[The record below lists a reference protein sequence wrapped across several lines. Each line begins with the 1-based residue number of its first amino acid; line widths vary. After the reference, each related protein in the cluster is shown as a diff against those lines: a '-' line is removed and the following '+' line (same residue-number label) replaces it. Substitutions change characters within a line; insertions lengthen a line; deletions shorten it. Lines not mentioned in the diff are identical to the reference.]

1 VIGAKIAHII
11 DERWIDK
18 QSPEGQLLNQV
29 LNDFLHDMWNGADS
43 LNDQLE
49 ESELKS
55 LFADLIFQKPEYDNP
70 TRLANESIRRLVT
83 KFADQK
89 IKKIKLEIA
98 RKQSEQDPALI
109 SLFDELINL
118 QKIKGAPPQLGTPKF

>member
-1 VIGAKIAHII
+1 
-11 DERWIDK
+11 
-18 QSPEGQLLNQV
+18 
-29 LNDFLHDMWNGADS
+29 MWNGADS

-55 LFADLIFQKPEYDNP
+55 LVADLIFQKPEYDNP
-70 TRLANESIRRLVT
+70 MRLANEAIRRLVT

-98 RKQSEQDPALI
+98 RKQSEQDPALN
-109 SLFDELINL
+109 SLYDEFLDL
-118 QKIKGAPPQLGTPKF
+118 QNIRGNPPQLGAPN

>member
-43 LNDQLE
+43 LNNQLE

-70 TRLANESIRRLVT
+70 TRLYRIVSEFFLTYIFRAAFKRRTLS
-83 KFADQK
+83 F
-89 IKKIKLEIA
+89 
-98 RKQSEQDPALI
+98 
-109 SLFDELINL
+109 
-118 QKIKGAPPQLGTPKF
+118 